1 MSKEIIKDSIR
12 RLPLKEAKEYSE
24 ELVFW
29 NRIAE
34 RIETDEIDVLAVGK
48 ISAYNKLKRWRGMF
62 LLTNKNIF
70 LIPENKKIEIIKIKI
85 SIIEKFVVK
94 KGLLNKIN
102 INECGFNFQKKE
114 DEILAIKQI
123 DQMTDVRIKR
133 DNFIPIWICACY
145 FISVIIGLSGDLTV
159 YDEQDLIFIIG
170 YFALPIYL
178 TIETYLN
185 EFERGKSIF
194 ICLLKGIICGFLL
207 FFVGTFFLVLL
218 NGYLS

>member
-1 MSKEIIKDSIR
+1 MSKVIIKDCIC

-85 SIIEKFVVK
+85 SIIEKLVIK

-102 INECGFNFQKKE
+102 INEYGFNFQKKE
-114 DEILAIKQI
+114 DERLAISRI
-123 DQMTDVRIKR
+123 DQITDVRINR
-133 DNFIPIWICACY
+133 NSFIPLWICLCY
-145 FISVIIGLSGDLTV
+145 FISMIFYEDKKFISI
-159 YDEQDLIFIIG
+159 LILFS
-170 YFALPIYL
+170 LPIYL
-178 TIETYLN
+178 AIETYLN
-185 EFERGKSIF
+185 EAGRGRNIF
-194 ICLLKGIICGFLL
+194 FRVIKGIIYGTILFIIGLVFLIAKE
-207 FFVGTFFLVLL
+207 G
-218 NGYLS
+218 

>member
-34 RIETDEIDVLAVGK
+34 LIETDEIDVLAVGK

-102 INECGFNFQKKE
+102 INEYGFNFQKKE
-114 DEILAIKQI
+114 DESLAIKKI

-133 DNFIPIWICACY
+133 DNFIPLWICVCY
-145 FISVIIGLSGDLTV
+145 FISMIGLSDDLNV
-159 YDEQDLIFIIG
+159 YEEWDLIFIIG
-170 YFALPIYL
+170 FFALPIYL
-178 TIETYLN
+178 SIETYLN
-185 EFERGKSIF
+185 EFERGKNIF

-218 NGYLS
+218 SGYLS